1 MLWPL
6 SLTITLAMIAPAES
20 PSDRSIEHPR
30 FTPLQVEV
38 QILVRQEG
46 VTVQKQHSAADVDAV
61 LKEITA
67 ATATAGDV

>member
-1 MLWPL
+1 M
-6 SLTITLAMIAPAES
+6 
-20 PSDRSIEHPR
+20 
-30 FTPLQVEV
+30 